1 VVKLL
6 KQYSNTSP
14 KQKYF
19 FWSIIVFAIS
29 LFALN
34 PSFAC
39 FSNSPIIDII
49 IVNLVSHISS
59 LYIYFLSGRVVFKI
73 KNNWPKETKIK
84 IAKGFQYPFIIGGVL
99 FILLSIYESIKI
111 GNYHSIKD
119 VTIGIALLVSSLEK
133 IKKIEL
139 IKN

>member
-6 KQYSNTSP
+6 KQYSNRSP

-19 FWSIIVFAIS
+19 FWSIVVFAIS

-59 LYIYFLSGRVVFKI
+59 LYIYFLSGRIVFRI
-73 KNNWPKETKIK
+73 KNNWPLETKKK
-84 IAKGFQYPFIIGGVL
+84 IATCFQYPLIISGVL
-99 FILLSIYESIKI
+99 FILLSIYGSIKI

-119 VTIGIALLVSSLEK
+119 VAIGIALLVASLER
-133 IKKIEL
+133 IKKIGL
-139 IKN
+139 IRN